1 MLFKG
6 HSERLSSANL
16 NQSVSDAL
24 INVSKQKLLHVQK
37 KFSSLDTDNSGRI
50 TSEELSQVL
59 LNNQIF
65 ILGKTLTTLVKR
77 FEAEGGGVL
86 HDALARY
93 LLGNNGHST
102 DFVIVGTCSDTLKLY
117 LLVDKDKIMV

>member
-1 MLFKG
+1 MFKG

-77 FEAEGGGVL
+77 FEADGGGVL
-86 HDALARY
+86 HEPLATY
-93 LLGNNGHST
+93 LLGSNSHST
-102 DFVIVGTCSDTLKLY
+102 DFVCVATFSDTLKLD
-117 LLVDKDKIMV
+117 LLAGKNKLV